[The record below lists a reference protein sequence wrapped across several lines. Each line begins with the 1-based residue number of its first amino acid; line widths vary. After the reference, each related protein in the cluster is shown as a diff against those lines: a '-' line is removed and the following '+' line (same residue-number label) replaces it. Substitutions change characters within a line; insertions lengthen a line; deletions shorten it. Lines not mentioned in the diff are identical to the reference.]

1 MNAETKVDTPW
12 IVSVSFSDIPL
23 LTLFPFVVACVVTEA
38 ASSESKY
45 AMFCRR
51 MCLMKS
57 NRKAL
62 VVRIAATDTSAWKH
76 EHASSSTDC

>member
-1 MNAETKVDTPW
+1 MNAETNVDTPW
-12 IVSVSFSDIPL
+12 TVKVSFSDIPL

-51 MCLMKS
+51 MLLIKS

-62 VVRIAATDTSAWKH
+62 VVRIAAMDTNACER
-76 EHASSSTDC
+76 EHAFRGVAC

>member
-12 IVSVSFSDIPL
+12 MINVSFSDIPL
-23 LTLFPFVVACVVTEA
+23 LILFPFVVACVVTEA

-51 MCLMKS
+51 MCRMKS
-57 NRKAL
+57 RRSAL
-62 VVRIAATDTSAWKH
+62 VVRIAAIEMNA
-76 EHASSSTDC
+76 